1 MLAARPAAERAVR
14 WYRAQPSAEQ
24 RQPEY
29 RATLAQS
36 LELLGQYAVAESLMQ
51 RAIRLHPESRQLH
64 FQLGEV
70 YVTWG
75 KYQKAIEVF
84 EKAAV
89 GDHSDSALER
99 KQRALI
105 YATIAQMNFL
115 LVRFDEAFAAL
126 TAALEINP
134 DSVSA
139 RLLLGSL
146 YLRRNRFDGAA
157 AEYRRVI
164 SSDPRSAAAHDGL
177 AQVDLA
183 LGRYLEAVHDADGA
197 LGIDPGLQSSRYVKA
212 MALIREGH
220 DREGQTVLEEYHR
233 RETEHQNAQSLQD
246 DIAELDRSSGM
257 LAEERPLEAIEVLR
271 EGIRTHP
278 LAAVLYLKLGLIQ
291 SRLRL
296 DREAVATFETM
307 VRLKLDDFLVH
318 RQLSREYELLG
329 NLEGGQQHRA
339 IYLQRYDAALEEQAN

>member
-1 MLAARPAAERAVR
+1 MRDRLLAAG
-14 WYRAQPSAEQ
+14 
-24 RQPEY
+24 
-29 RATLAQS
+29 L
-36 LELLGQYAVAESLMQ
+36 VAEAASLMQ
-51 RAIRLHPESRQLH
+51 RATRLHPESRPLH

-75 KYQKAIEVF
+75 KYQKAIELF
-84 EKAAV
+84 EEAARLV
-89 GDHSDSALER
+89 DHSDSALER

-105 YATIAQMNFL
+105 YAMIAQMNFL
-115 LVRFDEAFAAL
+115 LVRFDEAFATL
-126 TAALEINP
+126 TTALEINP
-134 DSVSA
+134 DSVSS

-146 YLRRNRFDGAA
+146 LLRRNKFDEAA

-164 SSDPRSAAAHDGL
+164 SIDPRSAAAHDGL

-183 LGRYLEAVHDADGA
+183 LGGYLQAEHDADGA

-220 DREGQTVLEEYHR
+220 DREGQTVLDEYHR
-233 RETEHQNAQSLQD
+233 REAEHQNAQSKEN

-257 LAEERPLEAIEVLR
+257 LAERRPQAAIELLR
-271 EGIRTHP
+271 QGIRTHP

-291 SRLRL
+291 SRLGL
-296 DREAVATFETM
+296 HREAVETFETM

-329 NLEGGQQHRA
+329 NLEGAQQQRA
-339 IYLQRYDAALEEQAN
+339 IYLQRYDAALQAEAN